1 MDSSLTSQQV
11 SLQFLKFGGS
21 LITDKHRPRTA
32 RLDVLNR
39 LASEVAAAWRE
50 NSPMQ
55 LILGNGAGSF
65 GHIPAMKYGT
75 RQGVHTPEEWS
86 GFAEVWRDAAALNS
100 LVIDSLHA
108 AGLPAIA
115 IHPSAA
121 VIAKDGQVAT
131 WDLGPLRAALQAG
144 LLPVVHGDVIF
155 DSSRGGTILSTEDLF
170 GYLAIHLRPKRILLA
185 GMEAGVWS
193 DYPNCTRLLPDITPE
208 NINQVKRSLSGSSAT
223 DVTGGMASKV
233 QQSLMLVEQ
242 IPGLEVLIYSGDT
255 PGATAQALCGTRL
268 GTCLHR

>member
-1 MDSSLTSQQV
+1 MDSSLTTQQA

-39 LASEVAAAWRE
+39 LASEVAAAWRD
-50 NSPMQ
+50 NRPMQ

-65 GHIPAMKYGT
+65 GHIPAKKYGT
-75 RQGVHTPEEWS
+75 RQGVHTPEGWS

-121 VIAKDGQVAT
+121 IIAHDGQVAT
-131 WDLGPLRAALQAG
+131 WDLAPLRAALEAG

-155 DSSRGGTILSTEDLF
+155 DSLRGGTILSTEDLF
-170 GYLAIHLRPKRILLA
+170 GYLAIHLRPQRILLA
-185 GMEAGVWS
+185 GLEAGVWE
-193 DYPNCTRLLPDITPE
+193 DYPKCTHLLSDITPE
-208 NINQVKRSLSGSSAT
+208 NFNEVKRSLAGSSAT

-233 QQSLMLVEQ
+233 QQSLMLVKQ
-242 IPGLEVLIYSGDT
+242 IPGLEVLIYSGDI
-255 PGATAQALCGTRL
+255 PEATTQALCGTRV